1 MEDKSTPPW
10 GGPPPQPAGLGSDY
24 GKPRPPECDD
34 DGGMIWPIAC
44 IVAFFAFIGS
54 LVLLQITERSTK
66 DGEIA
71 SLARQAAASGLP
83 VEACPYDAV
92 SEKVIW
98 VRTYSE
104 KIK

>member
-54 LVLLQITERSTK
+54 LGVRSHWSKYRHVLR
-66 DGEIA
+66 
-71 SLARQAAASGLP
+71 LAFG
-83 VEACPYDAV
+83 
-92 SEKVIW
+92 
-98 VRTYSE
+98 
-104 KIK
+104 